1 MGEAIMGSS
10 FMQGLINCVQT
21 FMTTV
26 VVLALIGPV
35 GFVLGELF
43 PRRWVHYDR
52 FPFKEFSWEK
62 DGELYRKLRVNEWKD
77 RVPDMSSVFKWM
89 FPKKAMG
96 PTRTCEYFE
105 RFVKETCVAEA
116 VHVLLMV
123 AGFFIYVFVFHTAWG
138 LIASILYALGNL
150 PFVLI
155 QRYNRPRFRM
165 LLERQRQ
172 IEARRKQTASGEDN

>member
-52 FPFKEFSWEK
+52 FPFREFGWEK
-62 DGELYRKLRVNEWKD
+62 DCG
-77 RVPDMSSVFKWM
+77 
-89 FPKKAMG
+89 
-96 PTRTCEYFE
+96 
-105 RFVKETCVAEA
+105 
-116 VHVLLMV
+116 
-123 AGFFIYVFVFHTAWG
+123 
-138 LIASILYALGNL
+138 
-150 PFVLI
+150 
-155 QRYNRPRFRM
+155 
-165 LLERQRQ
+165 
-172 IEARRKQTASGEDN
+172 